1 MRHPGNK
8 LMEKTIIDFSSP
20 DEQDRW
26 EIINDA
32 VMGGVSSSRISIIEN
47 NAALFHGIVSLENHG
62 GFASIRT
69 HPREFE
75 LARCK
80 GLILRVKGDGNDYR
94 LRLRMDDACEGVA
107 YQTHFSTEQDNWITA
122 RLSFDAFSP
131 IFLGDAPQ
139 MDLSGIR
146 RIGFMI
152 ADKQTGPFSLEIG
165 WVKAYA

>member
-1 MRHPGNK
+1 
-8 LMEKTIIDFSSP
+8 MEKTIIDFSSP

-47 NAALFHGIVSLENHG
+47 KTALFQGVMSLENFG
-62 GFASIRT
+62 GFASMRT

-80 GLILRVKGDGNDYR
+80 GLIIRVNGDGKDYR
-94 LRLRMDDACEGVA
+94 LRLRTDTSYEGIA
-107 YQTHFSTEQDNWITA
+107 YQAHFATEPDRWIIV
-122 RLSFDAFSP
+122 RLPFDAFIP
-131 IFLGDAPQ
+131 VYRGQVMNDAPSL
-139 MDLSGIR
+139 DITAIS

-152 ADKQTGPFSLEIG
+152 ADRQEGAFRLEIG